1 MARSRAKAMTAA
13 GEREVS
19 VVSVVSVVRVM
30 SVVSMVRVMRVMMT
44 PTKHWIRT

>member
-19 VVSVVSVVRVM
+19 VGSVVRVM
-30 SVVSMVRVMRVMMT
+30 SVVSMGRVMRVMMT
-44 PTKHWIRT
+44 PTMHWIRT

>member
-19 VVSVVSVVRVM
+19 VVSVVRVM
-30 SVVSMVRVMRVMMT
+30 SMVSMVRVMRVMMT

>member
-13 GEREVS
+13 GERE
-19 VVSVVSVVRVM
+19 VSVVSVVRVM